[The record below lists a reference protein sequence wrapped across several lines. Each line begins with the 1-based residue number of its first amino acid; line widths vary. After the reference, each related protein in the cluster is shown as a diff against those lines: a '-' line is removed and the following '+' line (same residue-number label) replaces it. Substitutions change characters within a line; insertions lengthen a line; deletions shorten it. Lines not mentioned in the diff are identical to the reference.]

1 MRLNWNRIQKLQ
13 KRKILKH
20 FFRKNRKKRK
30 ARVTDAERF
39 KGVPV
44 EKKYL
49 DLSEEDKLCPVCGT
63 PLKEIGEEFVRRE
76 LVFVPQN

>member
-1 MRLNWNRIQKLQ
+1 M
-13 KRKILKH
+13 KH
-20 FFRKNRKKRK
+20 FFRKKQEKKRK
-30 ARVTDAERF
+30 VRVTDAERF

-49 DLSEEDKLCPVCGT
+49 DLSGEDKLCPVCGT

-76 LVFVPQN
+76 LVFVPAKLKVYEDYGPSVYSWP